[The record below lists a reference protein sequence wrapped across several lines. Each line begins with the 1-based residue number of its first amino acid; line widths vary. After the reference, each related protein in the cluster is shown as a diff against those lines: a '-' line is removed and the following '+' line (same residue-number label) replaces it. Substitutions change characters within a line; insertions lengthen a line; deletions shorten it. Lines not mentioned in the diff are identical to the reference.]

1 MAGPP
6 LGEDPLNATNS
17 EYPSAP
23 STSGRTY
30 LSLEIDQQVDM
41 AVEEPF
47 YSDYG
52 DFPVNLQGLYEGEP
66 LYVDTSINSYPLNTT
81 GDIPTSVDHSNFSV
95 HPVDM
100 PQGMGWTGSY
110 QYNGT
115 INPKDLL
122 LRAA

>member
-1 MAGPP
+1 MAGSP
-6 LGEDPLNATNS
+6 LGEDPLNATNG

-66 LYVDTSINSYPLNTT
+66 LYVDTSMNSYPLNTT
-81 GDIPTSVDHSNFSV
+81 GDMPTSVDHSNVSV
-95 HPVDM
+95 HLVDM
-100 PQGMGWTGSY
+100 PQGIGWTGSY
-110 QYNGT
+110 QDNGT
-115 INPKDLL
+115 INPKGLL